1 LKRPVRPGQPAKPSR
16 PVKPVKQAD
25 PKLAKAEKSPAKLK
39 PARPAKP
46 AKPAK
51 LAKASKLS
59 KSAKA
64 PKKAR
69 DSRLLGPK
77 SGLNAVQVRQEQKR
91 LKAVARFEK
100 RSRIASMAQKLS
112 PDAKRFKAMSKRR
125 RITFGISLG
134 SVAALVALV
143 AATVFT
149 PLLAVE
155 TIEIRG
161 LDRIPEKSI
170 RKVLEKQLGKPLPLV
185 NSDEIAADLEKF
197 ALIES
202 FSAISQPPH
211 ALQVRIRERQPIVI
225 VYSGGQPYLYDPAGV
240 QLGRAKVSD
249 KYPILTIAGSAKN
262 SAEFKAAIDVLLA
275 LPATLLPKLSSIDAK
290 SKDNVSMQLRG
301 YAGQRIIWGDGSQSV
316 LKSKVLAA
324 LIKNQKRTDRVTFD
338 VSSPTTPVVKY

>member
-1 LKRPVRPGQPAKPSR
+1 LKRPVRPGQPAKPIR
-16 PVKPVKQAD
+16 PAQPAI
-25 PKLAKAEKSPAKLK
+25 KAEV
-39 PARPAKP
+39 KP

-51 LAKASKLS
+51 VAKPIKPAKLG
-59 KSAKA
+59 KSAKPPKA
-64 PKKAR
+64 TRLGKSVSPTKVSNTKKAKPLIN
-69 DSRLLGPK
+69 SRQAK
-77 SGLNAVQVRQEQKR
+77 REQKR
-91 LKAVARFEK
+91 LSAVTRFEK
-100 RSRIASMAQKLS
+100 RNRLQSITQKLS
-112 PDAKRFKAMSKRR
+112 PEAKRFKAISKRR
-125 RITFGISLG
+125 RITLAIGFG

-155 TIEIRG
+155 TIEIKG

-185 NSDEIAADLEKF
+185 NSDEIANDLEKF

-225 VYSGGQPYLYDPAGV
+225 VYSGGQPYVYDPAGV
-240 QLGRAKVSD
+240 QLGRAKASD
-249 KYPILTIAGSAKN
+249 KYPVLTIAGSAKN

-275 LPATLLPKLSSIDAK
+275 LPANLLPKLSSIDAK

-301 YAGQRIIWGDGSQSV
+301 YAGQRIIWGDGSQSA